1 MSLQKVLVKIGGY
14 SIELVDC
21 PTMVCPTCGSEDIC
35 PDIPQ
40 EIYSTYFQMERKGY
54 NSCRLTMKSDE
65 RFHYAE
71 KAQFKYDS
79 RDMSIPGIAVDD
91 DPSHPRGFSCPVYFD
106 RRVLNSFSSDPD
118 YELDFFSESYGE
130 IAKIGTDGWPYEWR
144 IVFGIN
150 PNNKVILLL
159 GDLEQIEEDD
169 RAIFWLKS
177 YNIESDH
184 QIVSTELYQA
194 QFNCIFSEPIKEM
207 QIIALRNSFFKKMKK
222 KYGVELFHLESEVE
236 QKGKEIQKPIN
247 YSVREVQDNIII
259 LDGVL
264 NEGIDCDQLREVYKR
279 VVNPLPKKVNNLKT
293 RKLLQGIIAKYQG
306 EDEAKKMIAPLFY
319 LNDLRVCFA
328 HVISQEEVDKCKAN
342 IVRAFEL
349 SDFSEYRKMYDTL
362 IDELYSLYRY
372 LNVTDI

>member
-1 MSLQKVLVKIGGY
+1 M
-14 SIELVDC
+14 
-21 PTMVCPTCGSEDIC
+21 
-35 PDIPQ
+35 
-40 EIYSTYFQMERKGY
+40 
-54 NSCRLTMKSDE
+54 
-65 RFHYAE
+65 
-71 KAQFKYDS
+71 
-79 RDMSIPGIAVDD
+79 
-91 DPSHPRGFSCPVYFD
+91 
-106 RRVLNSFSSDPD
+106 
-118 YELDFFSESYGE
+118 
-130 IAKIGTDGWPYEWR
+130 
-144 IVFGIN
+144 
-150 PNNKVILLL
+150 

-222 KYGVELFHLESEVE
+222 KYGVELFHLESEIE

-247 YSVREVQDNIII
+247 YSAREVQDNIII

-279 VVNPLPKKVNNLKT
+279 VVNPLPRNVNDLKT

-306 EDEAKKMIAPLFY
+306 EDEAKKLIAPLFY

-342 IVRAFEL
+342 IVRAFNL
-349 SDFSEYRKMYDTL
+349 SDFSEYRKMYDSL